1 MQVTECTGIQD
12 RGENLEFHELI
23 VQQKRTDMGFCEFL
37 KYINFDTTRFALP
50 LEFWFELNN
59 RKEDEWFLLTDEM
72 ISLIGFKS
80 SESNPSVGRSNL
92 LKFLRKNF
100 NEGVHFLLDM
110 VGLAKNSRGGAHHM
124 FEIRMQKRPFKKLLL
139 KVGTSTSDLI
149 HDYILDLEQG
159 AMKYIVYQNECR
171 VHLLRNENSNLKKD
185 RSPVTLRI
193 EPDYSKMPTL
203 ARERDD
209 YIMSIKID
217 AHLHKV
223 FGHEKKK
230 RRRHS
235 SSESESDSDY

>member
-1 MQVTECTGIQD
+1 
-12 RGENLEFHELI
+12 
-23 VQQKRTDMGFCEFL
+23 
-37 KYINFDTTRFALP
+37 
-50 LEFWFELNN
+50 
-59 RKEDEWFLLTDEM
+59 
-72 ISLIGFKS
+72 
-80 SESNPSVGRSNL
+80 
-92 LKFLRKNF
+92 
-100 NEGVHFLLDM
+100 
-110 VGLAKNSRGGAHHM
+110 M

-171 VHLLRNENSNLKKD
+171 VHLLSNENSNLKKD

-230 RRRHS
+230 EDILRLNLSQIRITEWTLVSLVEEGGIFLDDTFGLAKVTVFVFKCICRMIAFT
-235 SSESESDSDY
+235 

>member
-1 MQVTECTGIQD
+1 MQVTQRTGIQD

-80 SESNPSVGRSNL
+80 CESNVSAGRSHL
-92 LKFLRKNF
+92 LRFIRKNF
-100 NEGVHFLLDM
+100 VEGTEFSLNPL
-110 VGLAKNSRGGAHHM
+110 GLANKFQIHM
-124 FEIRMQKRPFKKLLL
+124 RKRPFKKMLLR
-139 KVGTSTSDLI
+139 VGTITSDLI
-149 HDYILDLEQG
+149 HDYLLDLEQG
-159 AMKYIVYQNECR
+159 AMKYVVYQKECQMYQKECQM
-171 VHLLRNENSNLKKD
+171 HELRNENSNLKK
-185 RSPVTLRI
+185 RCSPVTLQI

-203 ARERDD
+203 ARERED

-223 FGHEKKK
+223 FGHKKK
-230 RRRHS
+230 KRRHS